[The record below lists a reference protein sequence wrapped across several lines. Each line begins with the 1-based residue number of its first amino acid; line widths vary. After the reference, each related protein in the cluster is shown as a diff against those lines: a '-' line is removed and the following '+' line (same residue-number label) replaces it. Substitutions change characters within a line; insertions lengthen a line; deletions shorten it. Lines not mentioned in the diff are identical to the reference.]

1 MDRDVSEQL
10 SQLILSFLL
19 KHLLADR
26 WVIGLQP
33 FLDTLFVD
41 QLGGVTLQ
49 FQKGRI
55 LVLNDNLVI

>member
-10 SQLILSFLL
+10 PQLILSILL

-49 FQKGRI
+49 FQKSRI